1 MAIIIR
7 TFDIFQISFTFVEF
21 SLKINILLSVAGNSC
36 VRGNLLGYKMDR
48 PDQNRPQLHPA
59 NVFER
64 CRSPGRDE
72 LLHNVDNPDMFGPFM
87 WIKAAEFT
95 HLHPLRE
102 AMCIFY

>member
-59 NVFER
+59 NVSLKGAEALGETS
-64 CRSPGRDE
+64 CCTTWTIQTCLV
-72 LLHNVDNPDMFGPFM
+72 LLCG
-87 WIKAAEFT
+87 
-95 HLHPLRE
+95 
-102 AMCIFY
+102 